1 MIRSMVSAS
10 EIKEQRDHHDPAFDD
25 DRNDLSHDY

>member
-10 EIKEQRDHHDPAFDD
+10 EIKEHASNGIMTIPP
-25 DRNDLSHDY
+25 LMMMETT